1 MATSTAAM
9 LNTMANSTSQQ
20 QRRSSSSKRSKSNSS
35 QNRLNSIEKQNSGK
49 SKTNRF
55 LEVINGDN
63 SGVNGIG
70 ADQRRFSLRNFF
82 SFKPFNSNS
91 ARSSQSHLNKR
102 NSEPENYLLQL
113 LHQENQKLEQQNL
126 LMNIMSQNGGGE
138 KSAPPK
144 IVNNSVSNSSSV
156 TSNSI
161 IPPVNSVTGSVLKF
175 NKAKLNDRLDSGDNS
190 CATRT
195 LSDTNVNR
203 IRLSAD
209 NSLRLPNDNDFR
221 YDIRN
226 YTKLHYIVIIISV
239 VKR

>member
-1 MATSTAAM
+1 MA
-9 LNTMANSTSQQ
+9 ANNQQQQQQQ
-20 QRRSSSSKRSKSNSS
+20 QRRASSSKRSKSNSS

-70 ADQRRFSLRNFF
+70 PDQRRFSLRNFF
-82 SFKPFNSNS
+82 SFKPFNSSS

-126 LMNIMSQNGGGE
+126 LMNIMSQNGGE
-138 KSAPPK
+138 KPAPPK

-175 NKAKLNDRLDSGDNS
+175 NRAKLNDRLDSGDNS
-190 CATRT
+190 CAPRT

-221 YDIRN
+221 YDTLNI
-226 YTKLHYIVIIISV
+226 TH
-239 VKR
+239 

>member
-9 LNTMANSTSQQ
+9 LNTMANSASQQQQ

-55 LEVINGDN
+55 LEVINGDSN
-63 SGVNGIG
+63 GVNGIG

-126 LMNIMSQNGGGE
+126 LMNIMSQNGGGGE
-138 KSAPPK
+138 KPAPPK

-190 CATRT
+190 CAPRT

-209 NSLRLPNDNDFR
+209 NSLRLPNDYDFR

-226 YTKLHYIVIIISV
+226 YTKY
-239 VKR
+239 RYY